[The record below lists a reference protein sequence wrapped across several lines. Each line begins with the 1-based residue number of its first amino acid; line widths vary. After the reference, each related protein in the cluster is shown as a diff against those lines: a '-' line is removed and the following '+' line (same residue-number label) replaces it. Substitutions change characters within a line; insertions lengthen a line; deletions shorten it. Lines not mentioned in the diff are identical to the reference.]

1 MQRCKSAQGNVE
13 RLGYDPD
20 CVAGTA
26 PHYIVDRSRAD
37 RRDPNLAVCT
47 VRSGAAALPIKR
59 RPRPIQKVKLSFRS
73 RIVAV
78 SLNAF
83 TARRHSHK
91 TRCVSRA
98 LLPDQPGITRRSRS
112 LPIEAPSHHRD
123 PLAVLSEDAGW
134 IVREWILIP
143 TYALDEHGA
152 HEDSGDALASISG
165 LLACKLNSRT
175 RASPSGNVWRASAR
189 LSGRAAVRPF
199 EKSALKFRL

>member
-1 MQRCKSAQGNVE
+1 MARPRLNFPGSLVSDIAQLKMLDGRPATFLRFNGPDRYVVLTDGEERTITRAEWGAGTPPIVQRCKSAQGNVE

-47 VRSGAAALPIKR
+47 VRSGAADLPIKR
-59 RPRPIQKVKLSFRS
+59 RPAQSKRTSFRRS

-78 SLNAF
+78 SLKAF
-83 TARRHSHK
+83 TTRHSHK

-123 PLAVLSEDAGW
+123 SLAVLSEDAGW
-134 IVREWILIP
+134 IVRE
-143 TYALDEHGA
+143 
-152 HEDSGDALASISG
+152 
-165 LLACKLNSRT
+165 
-175 RASPSGNVWRASAR
+175 
-189 LSGRAAVRPF
+189 
-199 EKSALKFRL
+199 